1 MDTKETIN
9 DAIETIKYYNRMY
22 YDAGHTE
29 DLDKVIELLQRGK
42 KLEKIVWEIKNE
54 IIFDEYDGVYDI
66 PSNSPKNI
74 HKKIKKIIEKY
85 FPKEVNH
92 GH

>member
-29 DLDKVIELLQRGK
+29 DRIA
-42 KLEKIVWEIKNE
+42 
-54 IIFDEYDGVYDI
+54 
-66 PSNSPKNI
+66 
-74 HKKIKKIIEKY
+74 
-85 FPKEVNH
+85 
-92 GH
+92 